1 MRSIAAPLRV
11 CVNQLN
17 THTAYG
23 TNTHTHMQWLIS
35 PCCYLPP
42 SHPLFGNPR
51 SFGIVKN
58 LVTLSDQLPRL
69 MLQLL
74 RGLFLVRL
82 SRLKMATHIPD
93 EPSHH
98 SSPPTP
104 TPTPTPTHAHIQYGV
119 RSTDFFF
126 LASVA
131 SGGGSCS
138 KYLFY
143 VQPCGR
149 FFPWALIILSCLPIV
164 CWLRFLC
171 RL

>member
-1 MRSIAAPLRV
+1 MR
-11 CVNQLN
+11 
-17 THTAYG
+17 
-23 TNTHTHMQWLIS
+23 WLIS
-35 PCCYLPP
+35 PP
-42 SHPLFGNPR
+42 SPLLTPLTIPFLGNPR

-82 SRLKMATHIPD
+82 SQSKNGYPYPRPSNAPHHTSVPLRLRLRLRLQPMPIFNMACALPI
-93 EPSHH
+93 
-98 SSPPTP
+98 
-104 TPTPTPTHAHIQYGV
+104 
-119 RSTDFFF
+119 FF
-126 LASVA
+126 LAFIVVVA
-131 SGGGSCS
+131 SAACGGGSGS

-164 CWLRFLC
+164 RWLRFLC

>member
-1 MRSIAAPLRV
+1 M
-11 CVNQLN
+11 
-17 THTAYG
+17 
-23 TNTHTHMQWLIS
+23 
-35 PCCYLPP
+35 
-42 SHPLFGNPR
+42 
-51 SFGIVKN
+51 KN

-126 LASVA
+126 SLYSLSSLQLLLGVVLAVNTYFMFSPV
-131 SGGGSCS
+131 GD
-138 KYLFY
+138 
-143 VQPCGR
+143 
-149 FFPWALIILSCLPIV
+149 FF
-164 CWLRFLC
+164 RGH
-171 RL
+171 